1 MKAIYKHFYLT
12 LCTVLA
18 FAMGAC
24 TEEVKYTPAEAP
36 EGAQVYFPNTLPTQM
51 DLDVAATSFD
61 VQIGRAATDAAT
73 VNITAADESGLFTI
87 PTSVSFAAGEKVANL
102 TISYNP
108 EEMEFDDYKSIT
120 LALADESSKTP
131 YGTSSYTF
139 KAGIPSPWT
148 SLGKGTYS
156 DAFMF
161 AYPYEVEIQQN
172 DLDKNLFRLVRPYRE
187 GLVAEGYGGVTGE
200 EQEFPEFRLLQPGDE
215 WKGTTVT
222 QEGLVAYTDISTEWE
237 NTSYGATIWLLH
249 PSRMTSYAAEAN
261 WLHNK
266 VTSYQ
271 ENGLP
276 AVIQLAPY
284 YYMFGV
290 GGWDYTQNDGMVTIV
305 FPGVVIKD
313 YSAAVTYLGRL
324 VGADESNKVVANITL
339 GEDVTSAKYA
349 MAADVDPSELA
360 QAIIE
365 GTVESVTVETSGDIQ
380 IPVTE
385 DGDYTIVVVTYDGEE
400 AQETAYTSFEITLG
414 ASEWVSLGMA
424 QYTDGFVG
432 PAYGGDALTYEV
444 EVLESNKTPG
454 LYRLVN
460 AYGAGFPYNEE
471 GDYDASRKY
480 YMEINA
486 TDPEGVYIE
495 LQDTGLNWGD
505 GNFYVYSYAAYY
517 LDNGYSLDD
526 IKGAGVC
533 GTLVDGII
541 TFPAETLLY
550 LVGSDGPYYGNIN
563 GEFKVVLPTATSTVA
578 TTSSRLASRS
588 ASAFS
593 KQFDSNNHKVVRKL
607 PNNRF
612 FSNTII
618 NK

>member
-18 FAMGAC
+18 FALGAC

-36 EGAQVYFPNTLPTQM
+36 EGPQVYFPTTLPTQM
-51 DLDVAATSFD
+51 DLDNNASSFD
-61 VQIGRAATDAAT
+61 VQVSRAATDAAT
-73 VNITAADESGLFTI
+73 VNLTVTNESGLFTI

-102 TISYNP
+102 TISYNA
-108 EEMEFDDYKSIT
+108 EELGFDNYQSIT
-120 LALADESSKTP
+120 LAVADDSNKTP

-148 SLGKGTYS
+148 SLGKATYS

-161 AYPYEVEIQQN
+161 VNSYQVELQQN

-200 EQEFPEFRLLQPGDE
+200 EQEFPEFRLLQPGDV

-222 QEGLVAYTDISTEWE
+222 QEGLVAYNDISTEWN
-237 NTSYGATIWLLH
+237 NTSYGETIWLLH
-249 PSRMTSYAAEAN
+249 PSRLTSMAEESF
-261 WLHNK
+261 WSYNK
-266 VTSYQ
+266 VLSYQ

-290 GGWDYTQNDGMVTIV
+290 GGWDYTKNDGMVTIV

-313 YSAAVTYLGRL
+313 YSAEVTYLGRL
-324 VGADESNKVVANITL
+324 VGADESNKVLANITL

-349 MAADVDPSELA
+349 MAADVNPSALA
-360 QAIIE
+360 QAIID
-365 GTVESVTVETSGDIQ
+365 GSVESVTIEASGDIQ
-380 IPVTE
+380 IPVEE
-385 DGDYTIVVVTYDGEE
+385 DGDYTIVVVTYDEEE
-400 AQETAYTSFEITLG
+400 AQEMASASFEITLG
-414 ASEWVSLGMA
+414 ASEWESIGMA
-424 QYTDGFVG
+424 QYTDDILA
-432 PAYGGDALTYEV
+432 PLYGAPVPTYEV
-444 EVLESNKTPG
+444 EVLASNKTPG
-454 LYRLVN
+454 MYRLVN
-460 AYGAGFPYNEE
+460 PYGADYPYNEE

-505 GNFYVYSYAAYY
+505 GNLYVYSMAAYY
-517 LDNGYSLDD
+517 LDNGYTFES
-526 IKGAGVC
+526 IKGAGYC
-533 GTLVDGII
+533 GTLVDGVI
-541 TFPAETLLY
+541 TFPVEGLLCM
-550 LVGSDGPYYGNIN
+550 LGTDGPYYANNN
-563 GEFKVVLPTATSTVA
+563 GEFKIVLPTATSTAAV
-578 TTSSRLASRS
+578 TSSRVASRS
-588 ASAFS
+588 ASTFT
-593 KQFDSNNHKVVRKL
+593 KQFGKSNKKVRKL
-607 PNNRF
+607 PNNRY
-612 FSNTII
+612 FSTMTIAE
-618 NK
+618 